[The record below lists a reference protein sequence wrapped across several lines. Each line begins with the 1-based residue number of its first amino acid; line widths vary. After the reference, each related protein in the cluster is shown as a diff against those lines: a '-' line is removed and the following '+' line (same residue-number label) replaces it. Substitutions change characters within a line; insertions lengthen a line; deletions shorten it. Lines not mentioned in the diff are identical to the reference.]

1 MIYDAL
7 LELSDS
13 QGAITASA
21 ATTNLLNMGASTVVA
36 GNDATPAGFLVVDIE
51 VTGTGTGTV
60 AFAIQ
65 DCDTVGGT
73 YVTIATNAAAVSTTL
88 VAGTKIEIPLP
99 MKHRQFIRGYV
110 TVTGTVGALI
120 FSAHINTN

>member
-1 MIYDAL
+1 MIYDAH
-7 LELSDS
+7 LELADS

-21 ATTNLLNMGASTVVA
+21 ATTDLLNMGLTTYD
-36 GNDATPAGFLVVDIE
+36 DADPTPAGFMVFDVE

-73 YVTIATNAAAVSTTL
+73 YVTIATSLASVATTL
-88 VAGTKIEIPLP
+88 VAGDKIQVPLP
-99 MKHRQFIRGYV
+99 GLHREFLRGYF
-110 TVTGTVGALI
+110 TITGTVGAIIVSVHL
-120 FSAHINTN
+120 NTN